1 MDNAKEFRGKVLEK
15 ACQQYGIEIEWRP
28 VARPYFGGHIER
40 LLGTILGE
48 IHGVTGTT
56 FSNTRERQDYDSEE
70 KAALTLSEFETWL
83 TVFITDVYHQRV
95 HSALGMSPLAK
106 WKLGILGDDD
116 SVGVGL
122 PEKVV
127 DETLLRLTFMP
138 FEMRTVQQYGVAIH
152 KITYWHDV
160 LRTWIGATD
169 PTNPKQARQ
178 FIFRIDPRDLSV
190 IWFYDPDLLM
200 YFLIPYRNSSHPV
213 ISIWELR
220 EIQRQLKREQ
230 KQNIDENMIF
240 AAYSRMRELEQQA
253 KGKTKAIR
261 RAEQRRQLDQC
272 TRAALPTPKDD
283 FQAAM
288 LPETQNHEF
297 DDIQPFDDLD
307 DLS

>member
-1 MDNAKEFRGKVLEK
+1 
-15 ACQQYGIEIEWRP
+15 
-28 VARPYFGGHIER
+28 
-40 LLGTILGE
+40 
-48 IHGVTGTT
+48 
-56 FSNTRERQDYDSEE
+56 
-70 KAALTLSEFETWL
+70 
-83 TVFITDVYHQRV
+83 
-95 HSALGMSPLAK
+95 
-106 WKLGILGDDD
+106 
-116 SVGVGL
+116 
-122 PEKVV
+122 
-127 DETLLRLTFMP
+127 
-138 FEMRTVQQYGVAIH
+138 MRTVQQYGVAIH

-190 IWFYDPDLLM
+190 IWFYAPDLLM
-200 YFLIPYRNSSHPV
+200 YFPIPYRDSSHPV

-230 KQNIDENMIF
+230 KQDIDENMIF
-240 AAYSRMRELEQQA
+240 TAYSRMRELEQQA

-261 RAEQRRQLDQC
+261 RAEQRRQLDQR

-288 LPETQNHEF
+288 LPETQIYEF